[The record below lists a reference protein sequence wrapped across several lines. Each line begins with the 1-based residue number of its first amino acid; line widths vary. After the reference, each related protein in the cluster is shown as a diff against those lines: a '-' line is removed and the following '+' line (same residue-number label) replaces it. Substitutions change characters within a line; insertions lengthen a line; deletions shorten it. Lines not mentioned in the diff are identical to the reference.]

1 MCPQPDRSATKKL
14 ANRIPRM
21 IVLSRGLYGRVAR
34 RMKCDVSYVN
44 RIAHGQ
50 RRSAKIEAALGR
62 EFRVVLRKLRLMS
75 NPLHP
80 GTNG

>member
-1 MCPQPDRSATKKL
+1 MCPPPERNANKKL
-14 ANRIPRM
+14 ANRIPLM
-21 IVLSRGLYGRVAR
+21 VCLSRGLYARVAR

-62 EFRVVLRKLRLMS
+62 EFTVVLRKLRLMP
-75 NPLHP
+75 NPF
-80 GTNG
+80 